1 MIPIGLVLEPPAPDV
16 PNAVDDLVARAR
28 WAAGTGLASLWLGQG
43 YGLDA
48 LTALA
53 LLGRE
58 IPETALGTA
67 VTIIPGRH
75 PIALSS
81 QARTTQAATG
91 GRLRLGLG
99 SGHRASVEQR
109 YGLPFDRPALR
120 LREYLAAL
128 LPLLRE
134 GAADVRGETVTAVTG
149 GVDARVAGAAPPPVL
164 VAALGPAM
172 LRVAGEVADGTV
184 TWLAGARTVGEYIV
198 PAITDAAAGRAAP
211 EVAVGLP
218 VCVTDHPDEVR
229 ERAAG
234 ALALFDSIPSYR
246 AVLDREG
253 VVTAAEVAI
262 IGDERQ
268 VERELGRLA
277 AAGATHLL
285 ANLQIAGAAERAR
298 TVELLGALSQPRA
311 ANPHR

>member
-1 MIPIGLVLEPPAPDV
+1 MIPIGLTLELSAPDV
-16 PNAVDDLVARAR
+16 PNAVDDLIGRAHR
-28 WAAGTGLASLWLGQG
+28 AAGAGLASLWLGQG

-48 LTALA
+48 LTALV
-53 LLGRE
+53 LIGRE
-58 IPETALGTA
+58 IPAITLGTA
-67 VTIIPGRH
+67 VTIVPPRH

-81 QARTTQAATG
+81 QVQTTQAAIG

-99 SGHRASVEQR
+99 VGHRASVEQR

-128 LPLLRE
+128 LLLLRE

-149 GVDARVAGAAPPPVL
+149 GVSARVPGATPPPVL
-164 VAALGPAM
+164 LAALGPAM

-184 TWLAGARTVGEYIV
+184 TWLAGPRTIGEHIV
-198 PAITDAAAGRAAP
+198 PAITRAAAGRPAP
-211 EVAVGLP
+211 EIVVGLP

-229 ERAAG
+229 ERAAET
-234 ALALFDSIPSYR
+234 LALFGTVPSYQ
-246 AVLDREG
+246 AMLDREG
-253 VVTAAEVAI
+253 VRSPAEVAI

-285 ANLQIAGAAERAR
+285 ANLQIAGAAEWAR
-298 TVELLGALSQPRA
+298 TVELLGSL
-311 ANPHR
+311 

>member
-1 MIPIGLVLEPPAPDV
+1 MIPIGLVLEPPTLDV

-58 IPETALGTA
+58 IPAITLGSA

-75 PIALSS
+75 PIAMSS
-81 QARTTQAATG
+81 QVQTTQAAIG

-99 SGHRASVEQR
+99 VGHRASVEQR
-109 YGLPFDRPALR
+109 FGLPFDRPALR
-120 LREYLAAL
+120 MREYLAAL

-134 GAADVRGETVTAVTG
+134 GTVDVRGETATAVVG
-149 GVDARVAGAAPPPVL
+149 GVGARVAGAAPPPPVL

-184 TWLAGARTVGEYIV
+184 TWLAGARTIGDHIV
-198 PAITDAAAGRAAP
+198 PAIMDAAAGRAAP

-218 VCVTDHPDEVR
+218 VCVTDQPDEVR

-234 ALALFDSIPSYR
+234 SLALFESIPSYR
-246 AVLDREG
+246 AMLDREG
-253 VVTAAEVAI
+253 VTSAAEVAI

-277 AAGATHLL
+277 AAGATHVL

-298 TVELLGALSQPRA
+298 TVELLGALSPAPA
-311 ANPHR
+311 AG